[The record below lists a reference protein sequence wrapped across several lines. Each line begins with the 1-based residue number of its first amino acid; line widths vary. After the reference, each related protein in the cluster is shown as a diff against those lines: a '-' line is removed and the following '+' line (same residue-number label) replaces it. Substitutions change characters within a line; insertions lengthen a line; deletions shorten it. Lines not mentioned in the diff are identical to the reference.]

1 MAMTI
6 IAEPQDF
13 TPAYNECKFI
23 TDSTNKN
30 LDGFRYIFEVYESGT
45 LNRIG
50 YYKALPTY
58 GTGYGEQ
65 DLSKLLSNMVSYDF
79 NPTITTFY
87 DATNSYYKYD
97 IKIGE
102 EYIFTLS
109 YTASLSDDS
118 GNVEITP
125 SVGHPFVVGDQ
136 LNITQADL
144 GVDNPGVEGLHT
156 VIAVTGTTSF
166 TINALWS
173 EVTDPTENGTIKY
186 ADNRKDINLNEI
198 STINK
203 YVFNGAISWIDMPF
217 YDQTDYTL
225 DNTSALWLT
234 DQPFTFSC
242 TLGQDLWLNLKDN
255 GIQLNERVY
264 FTNDDGDVF
273 YKSISGSNYIKG
285 IACGPNNYG
294 SLTLVT
300 GTAPLVKQDTKW
312 YTVTYYDGAFTPT
325 AKSASYKINIDT
337 RTLISESH
345 ILFLDRMGSWSS
357 FAFQLKSY
365 EKGNIKRETY
375 NKDVPGYVTSSQWK
389 YNTWEQGQTNFNTQV
404 TKTYDLNT
412 NWMSESEANY
422 FQQLLTSP
430 QTYVK
435 NVVYRI
441 TEDLDNLYDESGCII
456 HIPES
461 TEYVS
466 CNVLN
471 TSFDVFKQ
479 RNKNLIRQSVQI
491 RLSNN
496 DIING

>member
-1 MAMTI
+1 MAMTF
-6 IAEPQDF
+6 IATPQTF

-30 LDGFRYIFEVYESGT
+30 LDGFRYIFEVYEGGT

-79 NPTITTFY
+79 NPTNTTFY
-87 DATNSYYKYD
+87 NAVNSRYKYEV
-97 IKIGE
+97 KIGE
-102 EYIFTLS
+102 EYIFTLG

-125 SVGHPFVVGDQ
+125 SAAHPFVVGDQ
-136 LNITQADL
+136 LNISQADL
-144 GVDNPGVEGLHT
+144 GVANPGVEGLHT
-156 VIAVTGTTSF
+156 VIAVNGTTSF

-173 EVTDPTENGTIKY
+173 EVTDATINGTIKY
-186 ADNRKDINLNEI
+186 ADNRKDINLNL
-198 STINK
+198 INTEG
-203 YVFNGAISWIDMPF
+203 YVFNAAIAWIDMPF

-225 DNTSALWLT
+225 DNTSGLWLT
-234 DQPFTFSC
+234 NQPLTFSC
-242 TLGQDLWLNLKDN
+242 TLGQDLWLNLKDPGVN
-255 GIQLNERVY
+255 LNERVY

-273 YKSISGSNYIKG
+273 YKSIAGSEFIKG
-285 IACGPNNYG
+285 VAVGPNNYG
-294 SLTLVT
+294 SLILVS
-300 GTAPLVKQDTKW
+300 GTAPLVKQDTKY
-312 YTVTYYDGAFTPT
+312 YTVTYYHGAIPS
-325 AKSASYKINIDT
+325 AKSVSYKINIDT
-337 RTLISESH
+337 RVLISESH

-365 EKGNIKRETY
+365 EKGTIKRETY

-389 YNTWEQGQTNFNTQV
+389 YRTWEQGQTNFNTQV

-412 NWMSESEANY
+412 NWMSEAEANY
-422 FQQLLTSP
+422 FQELLTSP
-430 QTYVK
+430 QTYIK

-456 HIPES
+456 HVPES
-461 TEYVS
+461 TEYIS
-466 CNVLN
+466 CNVLTTN
-471 TSFDVFKQ
+471 FDVFKE
-479 RNKNLIRQSVQI
+479 RNKHLIRQSIQV

>member
-23 TDSTNKN
+23 VDSTNKN
-30 LDGFRYIFEVYESGT
+30 LDGFRYIFEIFESGT
-45 LNRIG
+45 INRIG

-87 DATNSYYKYD
+87 DAANSYYKYD
-97 IKIGE
+97 VKIGE

-125 SVGHPFVVGDQ
+125 TAAHPFAVGDQ

-144 GVDNPGVEGLHT
+144 GLANPGVEGLHT
-156 VIAVTGTTSF
+156 VIAVNGTTSF

-173 EVTDPTENGTIKY
+173 EVTDPTQDGSIKY
-186 ADNRKDINLNEI
+186 ANNKKSINLDV
-198 STINK
+198 TDTLNK
-203 YVFNGAISWIDMPF
+203 YVFNGAIPWLDMPYF
-217 YDQTDYTL
+217 DQTDYVL
-225 DNTSALWLT
+225 DGINKLWLT

-242 TLGQDLWLNLKDN
+242 TLGQDLYLNMKDPNVNTNPRIYFENSN
-255 GIQLNERVY
+255 GDIFR
-264 FTNDDGDVF
+264 
-273 YKSISGSNYIKG
+273 KSVTGTQYISGIP
-285 IACGPNNYG
+285 CGPNNYG
-294 SLTLVT
+294 TLTLVS
-300 GTAPLVKQDTKW
+300 GTAGLIKAT
-312 YTVTYYDGAFTPT
+312 TEYYDVWYSNGVFNPV
-325 AKSASYKINIDT
+325 KSQKYRIKIDRRIQ
-337 RTLISESH
+337 ISESH

-365 EKGNIKRETY
+365 EKGTIKRDTY

-389 YNTWEQGQTNFNTQV
+389 YKSYEQGQVNFNTQV
-404 TKTYDLNT
+404 VKTYDLNT
-412 NWMSESEANY
+412 NWMSESEADY

-441 TEDLDNLYDESGCII
+441 TTDLLNLYDENGCII
-456 HIPES
+456 RIPES

-471 TSFDVFKQ
+471 TSFDVYKE
-479 RNKNLIRQSVQI
+479 RNKHLIKQSVQV

>member
-6 IAEPQDF
+6 IAEPQGI

-23 TDSTNKN
+23 VDSTNKN
-30 LDGFRYIFEVYESGT
+30 LDGFRYIFEVFESGT
-45 LNRIG
+45 SNRIG

-79 NPTITTFY
+79 NPTNTTFY
-87 DATNSYYKYD
+87 DAVNSFYKYD
-97 IKIGE
+97 VKIGE

-125 SVGHPFVVGDQ
+125 TAAHPFAVGDQ

-144 GVDNPGVEGLHT
+144 GVANPGVEGLHT
-156 VIAVTGTTSF
+156 VIAINGTTSF

-173 EVTDPTENGTIKY
+173 EVTDATENGSIKY

-198 STINK
+198 NTLDK
-203 YVFNGAISWIDMPF
+203 GVFNGALSWLDFPY
-217 YDQTDYTL
+217 YDANDYRLNGVTKQ
-225 DNTSALWLT
+225 WLT
-234 DQPFTFSC
+234 DQPLSFTC
-242 TLGQDLWLNLKDN
+242 TLGQDLWLNLRDD
-255 GIQLNERVY
+255 GIQTNERVY
-264 FTNDDGDVF
+264 FTNDDGAVF
-273 YKSISGSNYIKG
+273 YKSISGSEVIKG
-285 IACGPNNYG
+285 VAVGPNNYG
-294 SLTLVT
+294 TLTLVS
-300 GTAPLVKQDTKW
+300 GSGPLVKQDTKW
-312 YTVTYYDGAFTPT
+312 YDVTYYDGAIPAAQSVT
-325 AKSASYKINIDT
+325 YRINIDT
-337 RTLISESH
+337 RVLISESH

-365 EKGNIKRETY
+365 EKGTIKRETY
-375 NKDVPGYVTSSQWK
+375 NKDVPGYVSSSQWK
-389 YNTWEQGQTNFNTQV
+389 YKSYEQGQVNFNTQV
-404 TKTYDLNT
+404 VKTYDLNT
-412 NWMSESEANY
+412 NWMTEAESNY

-441 TEDLDNLYDESGCII
+441 TDDLLNLYDESGCII
-456 HIPES
+456 HVPES

-471 TSFDVFKQ
+471 TSFDVYKE
-479 RNKNLIRQSVQI
+479 RNKHLIKQSISV

>member
-23 TDSTNKN
+23 VNSTNVN
-30 LDGFRYIFEVYESGT
+30 NDGFRYIFEIFESGT
-45 LNRIG
+45 ANRIG

-87 DATNSYYKYD
+87 DAANSYYNFD
-97 IKIGE
+97 VKIGE
-102 EYIFTLS
+102 EYIYTLS
-109 YTASLSDDS
+109 YTSSLVNNA
-118 GNVEITP
+118 GNVRITAT
-125 SVGHPFVVGDQ
+125 HAFQVGDQ
-136 LNITQADL
+136 INITQADG
-144 GVDNPGVEGLHT
+144 GVANPGVEGLHT
-156 VIAVTGTTSF
+156 VIAITGTTNF

-173 EVTDPTENGTIKY
+173 EVTDATINGSIKY

-198 STINK
+198 STLDK
-203 YVFNGAISWIDMPF
+203 YVFNGAIPWIDMPF

-225 DNTSALWLT
+225 DNTSGLWLT
-234 DQPFTFSC
+234 DQPLNFTC
-242 TLGQDLWLNLKDN
+242 TLGQDLWLNLKDP
-255 GIQLNERVY
+255 GVAAQKRVY
-264 FTNDDGDVF
+264 FANSNGDVF
-273 YKSISGSNYIKG
+273 SKSLAGSDYVKG
-285 IACGPNNYG
+285 VAVGPNNFG
-294 SLTLVT
+294 TLVLIS
-300 GTAPLVKQDTKW
+300 GTAGLIKAT
-312 YTVTYYDGAFTPT
+312 TTYYDIWYG
-325 AKSASYKINIDT
+325 DT
-337 RTLISESH
+337 IVGNQSSIKYRIVLDKRVQISESH

-365 EKGNIKRETY
+365 EKGTIKRDTY

-389 YNTWEQGQTNFNTQV
+389 YKTYEQGQVNFNTQV
-404 TKTYDLNT
+404 VKTYDLNT
-412 NWMSESEANY
+412 NWMSEAEGTY

-430 QTYVK
+430 QTYIK

-471 TSFDVFKQ
+471 TNFEVYKQ
-479 RNKNLIRQSVQI
+479 RNNNLIKQSIQV

>member
-23 TDSTNKN
+23 VDSTNKN
-30 LDGFRYIFEVYESGT
+30 LDGFRYIFEIFESGT
-45 LNRIG
+45 VNRIG

-87 DATNSYYKYD
+87 DAANSYYKYD
-97 IKIGE
+97 VKIGE

-125 SVGHPFVVGDQ
+125 TAAHPFVVGDQ

-144 GVDNPGVEGLHT
+144 GLANPGVEGLHT

-173 EVTDPTENGTIKY
+173 EVTDPTQDGTVKY
-186 ADNRKDINLNEI
+186 ANNKKSINLDV
-198 STINK
+198 TDTLNK
-203 YVFNGAISWIDMPF
+203 YVFNGAIPWLDMPYF
-217 YDQTDYTL
+217 DQTDYVL
-225 DNTSALWLT
+225 DGINKLWLT

-242 TLGQDLWLNLKDN
+242 TLGQDLYLNMKDPNVNTNPRIYFENSN
-255 GIQLNERVY
+255 GDIFR
-264 FTNDDGDVF
+264 
-273 YKSISGSNYIKG
+273 KSVTGTQYISGIP
-285 IACGPNNYG
+285 CGPNNYG
-294 SLTLVT
+294 TLTLVS
-300 GTAPLVKQDTKW
+300 GTAGLIKAT
-312 YTVTYYDGAFTPT
+312 TEYYDVWYSNGVFNPV
-325 AKSASYKINIDT
+325 KSQKYRIKIDRRIQ
-337 RTLISESH
+337 ISESH

-365 EKGNIKRETY
+365 EKGTIKRETY

-389 YNTWEQGQTNFNTQV
+389 YKSYEQGQVNFNTQV
-404 TKTYDLNT
+404 VKTYDLNT
-412 NWMSESEANY
+412 NWMSESESDY

-441 TEDLDNLYDESGCII
+441 TTDLLNLYDENGCII
-456 HIPES
+456 RIPES

-471 TSFDVFKQ
+471 TSFDVYKE
-479 RNKNLIRQSVQI
+479 RNKHLIKQSVQV

>member
-1 MAMTI
+1 MSW
-6 IAEPQDF
+6 IAEPQNF

-23 TDSTNKN
+23 VDSTNKN
-30 LDGFRYIFEVYESGT
+30 LDGYRYIFEVYESGT
-45 LNRIG
+45 ANRIG

-79 NPTITTFY
+79 NPSITTFY

-125 SVGHPFVVGDQ
+125 SAAHPFVVGDQ
-136 LNITQADL
+136 LNISQADL
-144 GVDNPGVEGLHT
+144 GVANPGVEGLHT
-156 VIAVTGTTSF
+156 VIAVNGTTSF

-173 EVTDPTENGTIKY
+173 EVTDATINGSIKY

-198 STINK
+198 NSVDK
-203 YVFNGAISWIDMPF
+203 YVFNAAIAWIDMPF

-225 DNTSALWLT
+225 DNTSGLWLT
-234 DQPFTFSC
+234 NQPLTFSC
-242 TLGQDLWLNLKDN
+242 TLGQDLWLNLKDPGVN
-255 GIQLNERVY
+255 LNERVY

-273 YKSISGSNYIKG
+273 YKSIAGSEFIKG
-285 IACGPNNYG
+285 VAVGPNNYG
-294 SLTLVT
+294 SLTLVS

-312 YTVTYYDGAFTPT
+312 YTVTYHDGALNT
-325 AKSASYKINIDT
+325 AKSVSYKINIDT
-337 RTLISESH
+337 RVLISESH

-365 EKGNIKRETY
+365 EKGTIKRETY

-389 YNTWEQGQTNFNTQV
+389 YRTWEQGQTNFNTQV

-412 NWMSESEANY
+412 NWMSEAEANY
-422 FQQLLTSP
+422 FQELLTSP
-430 QTYVK
+430 QTYIK

-461 TEYVS
+461 TEYIS
-466 CNVLN
+466 CNVLTTN
-471 TSFDVFKQ
+471 FDVFKE
-479 RNKNLIRQSVQI
+479 RNKHLIRQSIQV

>member
-1 MAMTI
+1 MTI
-6 IAEPQDF
+6 IAEPQAI

-23 TDSTNKN
+23 VDSTNKN
-30 LDGFRYIFEVYESGT
+30 LDGFRYIFEVFESGT
-45 LNRIG
+45 SNRIG

-65 DLSKLLSNMVSYDF
+65 DLSKLLSNLVSYDF
-79 NPTITTFY
+79 NPTVTTFY
-87 DATNSYYKYD
+87 DAVNSFYKYD
-97 IKIGE
+97 VKIGE
-102 EYIFTLS
+102 EYILTLS
-109 YTASLSDDS
+109 YTATLSDDS

-125 SVGHPFVVGDQ
+125 TAAHPFAVGDQ

-144 GVDNPGVEGLHT
+144 GVANPGVEGLHT
-156 VIAVTGTTSF
+156 VIAVNGTTSF

-173 EVTDPTENGTIKY
+173 EVTNATINGTIKY

-198 STINK
+198 STLTK
-203 YVFNGAISWIDMPF
+203 GVFNGALSWLDMPY
-217 YDQTDYTL
+217 YDANDYRL
-225 DNTSALWLT
+225 DGVTKQWLT
-234 DQPFTFSC
+234 DQPLSFTC
-242 TLGQDLWLNLKDN
+242 TLGQDLWLNLRDN
-255 GIQLNERVY
+255 GTQTNERVY
-264 FTNDDGDVF
+264 FTNDEGAVF
-273 YKSISGSNYIKG
+273 YKSISGNEVIKG
-285 IACGPNNYG
+285 VAVGPNNYG
-294 SLTLVT
+294 TLTLIS
-300 GTAPLVKQDTKW
+300 GSGPLVKQDTKW
-312 YTVTYYDGAFTPT
+312 YDVTYYHGAIP
-325 AKSASYKINIDT
+325 APKSVTYRINIDT
-337 RTLISESH
+337 RVLISESH

-365 EKGNIKRETY
+365 EKGTIKRETY

-389 YNTWEQGQTNFNTQV
+389 YKSYEQGQVNFNTQV
-404 TKTYDLNT
+404 VKTYDLNT
-412 NWMSESEANY
+412 NWMSESESNY

-441 TEDLDNLYDESGCII
+441 TEDLLNLYDESGCII

-471 TSFDVFKQ
+471 TSFDVYKQ
-479 RNKNLIRQSVQI
+479 RNKNLIKQSIQV

>member
-23 TDSTNKN
+23 VNSTNVN
-30 LDGFRYIFEVYESGT
+30 NDGFRYIFEIFESGT
-45 LNRIG
+45 ANRIG

-87 DATNSYYKYD
+87 DAANSYYNFD
-97 IKIGE
+97 VKIGE
-102 EYIFTLS
+102 EYIYTLS
-109 YTASLSDDS
+109 YTSSLVNNS
-118 GNVEITP
+118 GNVRIIAT
-125 SVGHPFVVGDQ
+125 HAFQVGDQ
-136 LNITQADL
+136 INITQADL
-144 GVDNPGVEGLHT
+144 GVANPGVEGLHT
-156 VIAVTGTTSF
+156 VIAITGTTNF

-173 EVTDPTENGTIKY
+173 EVTDATINGSIKY

-198 STINK
+198 STLDK
-203 YVFNGAISWIDMPF
+203 YVFNGAIPWIDMPF

-225 DNTSALWLT
+225 DNTSGLWLT
-234 DQPFTFSC
+234 DQPLNFTC
-242 TLGQDLWLNLKDN
+242 TPGQDLWLNLKDP
-255 GIQLNERVY
+255 GVAAQKRVY
-264 FTNDDGDVF
+264 FANSNGDVF
-273 YKSISGSNYIKG
+273 SKSLAGSDYVKG
-285 IACGPNNYG
+285 VAVGPNNFG
-294 SLTLVT
+294 TLVLIS
-300 GTAPLVKQDTKW
+300 GTAGLIKAST
-312 YTVTYYDGAFTPT
+312 TYYDVWYG
-325 AKSASYKINIDT
+325 DT
-337 RTLISESH
+337 TVGDQSSIKYRIILDERVQISESH

-365 EKGNIKRETY
+365 EKGTIKRDTY

-389 YNTWEQGQTNFNTQV
+389 YKTYEQGQVNFNTQV
-404 TKTYDLNT
+404 VKTYDLNT
-412 NWMSESEANY
+412 NWMSEAEGTY

-430 QTYVK
+430 QTYIK

-471 TSFDVFKQ
+471 TNFEVYKQ
-479 RNKNLIRQSVQI
+479 RNNNLIKQSIQV

>member
-23 TDSTNKN
+23 VNSTNVN
-30 LDGFRYIFEVYESGT
+30 NDGFRYIFEIFESGT
-45 LNRIG
+45 ANRIG

-87 DATNSYYKYD
+87 DAANSYYKYD

-102 EYIFTLS
+102 EYIYTLS
-109 YTASLSDDS
+109 YTSSLVNNS
-118 GNVEITP
+118 GNVRITAT
-125 SVGHPFVVGDQ
+125 HAFQVGDQ
-136 LNITQADL
+136 INITQADG
-144 GVDNPGVEGLHT
+144 GVANPGVEGLHT
-156 VIAVTGTTSF
+156 VISITGTTNF

-173 EVTDPTENGTIKY
+173 EVTDATINGSIKY

-198 STINK
+198 STLDK

-225 DNTSALWLT
+225 NNTSGLWLT
-234 DQPFTFSC
+234 DQPLNFTC
-242 TLGQDLWLNLKDN
+242 TPGQDLWLNLKDP
-255 GIQLNERVY
+255 GVAAQKRVY
-264 FTNDDGDVF
+264 FANSNGDVF
-273 YKSISGSNYIKG
+273 SKSLAGSDYVKG
-285 IACGPNNYG
+285 VAVGPNNFG
-294 SLTLVT
+294 TLVLIS
-300 GTAPLVKQDTKW
+300 GTAGLIKAT
-312 YTVTYYDGAFTPT
+312 TTYYDIWYG
-325 AKSASYKINIDT
+325 DT
-337 RTLISESH
+337 IVGNQSSIKYRIVLDKRVQISESH
-345 ILFLDRMGSWSS
+345 ILFLDRMGSWGS

-365 EKGNIKRETY
+365 EKGTIKRDTY

-389 YNTWEQGQTNFNTQV
+389 YKTYEQGQVNFNTQV
-404 TKTYDLNT
+404 VKTYDLNT
-412 NWMSESEANY
+412 NWMSEAEGTY

-471 TSFDVFKQ
+471 TNFEVYKQ
-479 RNKNLIRQSVQI
+479 RNNNLIKQSIQV